1 MYITMYMILYCVVL
15 FLNVWTARMF
25 WQWLLWVVFFS
36 QKFQEMYDLDGD
48 QNEFKNLATTI
59 PQNEKKEYL
68 NLIEHME
75 QCSGASCHV

>member
-1 MYITMYMILYCVVL
+1 M
-15 FLNVWTARMF
+15 FGLNVLTMI
-25 WQWLLWVVFFS
+25 VVGCFFS
-36 QKFQEMYDLDGD
+36 QNFQEMYDLDGD

>member
-1 MYITMYMILYCVVL
+1 M
-15 FLNVWTARMF
+15 FGLNVLTMI
-25 WQWLLWVVFFS
+25 VVGCFFS
-36 QKFQEMYDLDGD
+36 QNFQEMYDLDGD
-48 QNEFKNLATTI
+48 QNEFKNLATTL